1 MASEVQTRNDRQAT
15 LFPQAMLT
23 TSKAAVIGVGAIGHQ
38 VATQLAA
45 IGVPTITLVDFDTIE
60 IVNLGPQAFPA
71 ADVGK
76 PKVSAVAQ
84 RCRALN
90 PDIIIEEV
98 NRRISLE
105 DEMPSV
111 LFCCVDSIDTR
122 NRIFTAFSEQKK
134 GQHAL
139 FIDGRMSAET
149 LRVLTA
155 EGDSEESLT
164 YYRTTLF
171 APAEAFHGE
180 CTAKSTVF
188 TANIAAGFMVEQFS
202 KWTRNIPRDRDI
214 LMNLLSMECADM
226 TKQVA

>member
-1 MASEVQTRNDRQAT
+1 MANEQNRNDRQAT
-15 LFPQAMLT
+15 LFPQTILSLA
-23 TSKAAVIGVGAIGHQ
+23 KATVVGVGAIGHQ
-38 VATQLAA
+38 VAIQLAA

-76 PKVSAVAQ
+76 TKVSAVAS

-90 PDIIIEEV
+90 PDIRIEEV
-98 NRRISLE
+98 PRRISLE
-105 DEMPSV
+105 DDMSDI

-122 NRIFTAFSEQKK
+122 NRIFTAFSEQKQNK
-134 GQHAL
+134 HAL
-139 FIDGRMSAET
+139 FVDGRMSAET
-149 LRVLTA
+149 LRILTA
-155 EGDSEESLT
+155 EGDIAESLA

-171 APAEAFHGE
+171 PEAEAFHGE